1 MIDFAESPEN
11 QEFRARAREFFAQ
24 YVTEEMKAEV
34 RRTGTTHSA
43 SLAAALARTGWLAAS
58 WPKEYGGRN
67 ADPLQLMILAEEAT
81 LAEAPWGSITT
92 TAKVSRVLTQLGSEF
107 QRREIV
113 PRALAGEV
121 LICLGYT
128 EPESGSDIAAAR
140 TSARR
145 DGDDWIISGQK
156 VFTSLADVSTHVF
169 LLTRTDPA
177 AEKHRGLTLFLVP
190 LDAPGVEI
198 LPLYSFDGHRT
209 NITHYDGV
217 KVSDEMRVGEV
228 NGAWRVL
235 RLALALER
243 EAACP
248 HGEFGRLYDTTLSWA
263 RTSRG
268 DDGRAVWADPA
279 VRERLARIAIDVEV
293 ARLLDYRTAWKAKR
307 GEAPIVEGS
316 MAKLFSTE
324 RYVTAAQRVLDMHGP
339 AGAAGLDSGEPAAVE
354 AQQAFGRSVVTTI
367 YGGTS
372 EIQRSIIAEQFLGLP
387 NTRSKS

>member
-1 MIDFAESPEN
+1 MLMDFAESPAN
-11 QEFRARAREFFAQ
+11 QEFRARVREFFAQ
-24 YVTEEMKAEV
+24 HVTDEVKADV
-34 RRTGTTHSA
+34 RRTGTTHSS

-58 WPKEYGGRN
+58 WPEEYGGRN

-81 LAEAPWGSITT
+81 LAEAPWGSITM
-92 TAKVSRVLTQLGSEF
+92 TAKVSRVITQLGSDF

-145 DGDDWIISGQK
+145 EGDDWIISGQK
-156 VFTSLADVSTHVF
+156 VFTSLANVSTHVF
-169 LLTRTDPA
+169 LLTRTDTT

-190 LDAPGVEI
+190 LDAPGVKI
-198 LPLYSFDGHRT
+198 LPIYTFDGHRT
-209 NITHYDGV
+209 NITHYDDV
-217 KVSDEMRVGEV
+217 RVSDEMRVGDV
-228 NGAWRVL
+228 NRAWKVL
-235 RLALALER
+235 ALALALER

-248 HGEFGRLYDTTLSWA
+248 HGEFGRLYATTLRWA
-263 RTSRG
+263 RASHG
-268 DDGRAVWADPA
+268 DDGRPAWEDPA
-279 VRERLARIAIDVEV
+279 VKERLARMAIDVEV

-307 GEAPIVEGS
+307 GEPPIIEGS

-324 RYVTAAQRVLDMHGP
+324 RYVTAAQRAMDMHGA
-339 AGAAGLDSGEPAAVE
+339 AGACVDSGEPAAIE
-354 AQQAFGRSVVTTI
+354 AEHAFGHSVVTTI